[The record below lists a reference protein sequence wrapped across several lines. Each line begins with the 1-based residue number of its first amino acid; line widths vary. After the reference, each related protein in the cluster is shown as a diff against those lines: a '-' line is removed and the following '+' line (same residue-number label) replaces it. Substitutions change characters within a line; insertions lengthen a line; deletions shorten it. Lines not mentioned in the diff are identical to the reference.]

1 MLFLPVDIRSQRRR
15 VQSQSPRQRL
25 RQWSLL
31 WFSRPVW
38 PRGGKSFFSFYAAAG
53 ARPCRRLL
61 LSSLEVGT
69 EPLPGWPGWGGEPSF
84 SSCGGV
90 AGGAGVPGGAPGSPA
105 GRQVRRGR
113 WREQRSDASQAEVQR
128 GWIQQLRGQKGER
141 WDPRGC
147 VSALLLQMILSSLHV
162 RWSVGSKSPSLGSG
176 SMEALHSTGG
186 GGGGHWGGAA
196 KGSGSLNEQIVVAL
210 ARLQDDMQ
218 SVLERLHTL
227 EALTA
232 SQVRAASSQQTL
244 TQKLCLKDIWGLYT
258 LFTQTFTPALF
269 WRRFLVVLFLL
280 SWLLQARSMS
290 LSPMCP
296 SASPQKKN
304 RVQRLVPFLH
314 FSVFVRFCDCFNLSW
329 SFSSRPGGL
338 LTFLHPPLPSPLC
351 GRLWCSG

>member
-1 MLFLPVDIRSQRRR
+1 MLFLPVDIRSRRRR

-31 WFSRPVW
+31 WFRRPVW

-53 ARPCRRLL
+53 ARPRRRLL

-69 EPLPGWPGWGGEPSF
+69 EPLPGRPGWGGEPSF

-90 AGGAGVPGGAPGSPA
+90 AGRAGVPGGAPGSPA
-105 GRQVRRGR
+105 GSQVRRGR
-113 WREQRSDASQAEVQR
+113 WRKQRSDASQAEVQR

-141 WDPRGC
+141 WDPRRC
-147 VSALLLQMILSSLHV
+147 VSTLLLQIILSSLRV
-162 RWSVGSKSPSLGSG
+162 RWSAGSKSPSLGSG

-186 GGGGHWGGAA
+186 GDGGRWGGAA

-244 TQKLCLKDIWGLYT
+244 VQKLRLKEIWGLWT
-258 LFTQTFTPALF
+258 FHSNIHASTVLTKISGRFISPFLTAAGKVSVSVSNVSFCLASEEESGTEAGFLFTFF
-269 WRRFLVVLFLL
+269 CFR
-280 SWLLQARSMS
+280 
-290 LSPMCP
+290 
-296 SASPQKKN
+296 
-304 RVQRLVPFLH
+304 PFLWL
-314 FSVFVRFCDCFNLSW
+314 F
-329 SFSSRPGGL
+329 
-338 LTFLHPPLPSPLC
+338 
-351 GRLWCSG
+351 